1 MPRRSFLMILMVFM
15 GLIMAR
21 MLTGEAATPVHV
33 ITVADVINPVSAEYI
48 IDSLNAMIQ
57 GNAQA
62 LVIQLDTPG
71 GLDKS
76 MRLIIKE
83 MLNSPVPT
91 IVFVSPSGSRA
102 ASAGTFITLA
112 AHVAAMAPGTNI
124 GAAHPVAVGGGE
136 VGKDMAAKI
145 TNDAAAYIKSIAE
158 QRGRNVEWAEKAVRE
173 SVSASE
179 KEALTLELIDL
190 IALDLNDLLK
200 QLHGRRVTTTGGERV
215 LDTAEAPVLMIEMN
229 FRQRL
234 LSLLAD
240 PNVAYML
247 LMLGAA
253 GIFFEI
259 STPGV
264 VLPGVIGSISVL
276 LGLYALQ
283 LLPVNYAGLALI
295 ALAIILFIAEIKV
308 VSYGALSIGGIISM
322 LLGSLMLFE
331 APPPLPQLSLWVAVP
346 VTLCIGGFFMFLLAA
361 AVRTYGLAPHS
372 GREGLMHKF
381 GVAQTAIDNKGGKVF
396 VVGELWDAH
405 SEQPVSQGDEVEV
418 IGLQGMT
425 LLVKTKESGVSA

>member
-1 MPRRSFLMILMVFM
+1 MSRRWLYLMFVGLLIGHGLASETIPPIHIL
-15 GLIMAR
+15 
-21 MLTGEAATPVHV
+21 
-33 ITVADVINPVSAEYI
+33 TVDDVINPVSAEYI
-48 IDSLNAMIQ
+48 TESLKGAMQQ
-57 GNAQA
+57 GAQA
-62 LVIQLDTPG
+62 LIIQLDTPG

-83 MLNSPVPT
+83 MLNSPIPV
-91 IVFVSPSGSRA
+91 VVYVAPSGSRA

-124 GAAHPVAVGGGE
+124 GAAHPVAVGSGE
-136 VGKDMAAKI
+136 MGKEMAEKV

-179 KEALTLELIDL
+179 TEALQHKLIDL
-190 IALDLNDLLK
+190 IALDLNDLLR
-200 QLHGRRVTTTGGERV
+200 QLNGRKVMTPAGERT
-215 LDTAEAPVLMIEMN
+215 LRPEGAALQHIELSL
-229 FRQRL
+229 RQRL
-234 LSLLAD
+234 LSMLAD

-253 GIFFEI
+253 GLFFEI

-264 VLPGVIGSISVL
+264 VLPGVVGGISLL

-308 VSYGALSIGGIISM
+308 TSYGALTIGGIIAM
-322 LLGSLMLFE
+322 ILGSLMLFD
-331 APPPLPQLSLWVAVP
+331 APPPLPGVSLWVVVP
-346 VTLCIGGFFMFLLAA
+346 STLLVAAFFVFLVGAA
-361 AVRTYGLAPHS
+361 LKTLSQHPYS
-372 GREGLMHKF
+372 GREALLRQV
-381 GVAQTAIDNKGGKVF
+381 GVALTPIDQQQGKVF
-396 VVGELWDAH
+396 VAGERWDAH
-405 SEQPVSQGDEVEV
+405 SEEPIERGVDVEV
-418 IGLQGMT
+418 LQMDRMT
-425 LLVKTKESGVSA
+425 LLVRKKAR

>member
-1 MPRRSFLMILMVFM
+1 MLRPSFGVIFM
-15 GLIMAR
+15 LLIMSHA
-21 MLTGEAATPVHV
+21 LASEAAAPIYVL
-33 ITVADVINPVSAEYI
+33 TVADVINPVSAEYI
-48 IDSLNAMIQ
+48 TENVKAAIQ
-57 GNAQA
+57 DNAQA
-62 LVIQLDTPG
+62 LIIQLDTPG

-76 MRLIIKE
+76 MRLIIKD
-83 MLNSPVPT
+83 MLNSPLP
-91 IVFVSPSGSRA
+91 IVVYVSPSGSRA

-112 AHVAAMAPGTNI
+112 AHVAAMAPGTNM

-136 VGKDMAAKI
+136 VGKDMAEKI

-179 KEALTLELIDL
+179 TEALQLKLIDL
-190 IALDLNDLLK
+190 IAVDLNDLLK
-200 QLHGRRVTTTGGERV
+200 QLHGRKVTTSSGERV
-215 LDTAEAPVLMIEMN
+215 FETDGVHVQFIAMN

-247 LMLGAA
+247 LMLGAI

-276 LGLYALQ
+276 LGLYAMQ

-295 ALAIILFIAEIKV
+295 VLAIILLVAETQV
-308 VSYGALSIGGIISM
+308 VSYGALTIGGIISM
-322 LLGSLMLFE
+322 LLGSLMLFD
-331 APPPLPQLSLWVAVP
+331 APPPLPQLSLWVALP
-346 VTLCIGGFFMFLLAA
+346 VTLVVGGFFAFLLAA
-361 AVRTYGLAPHS
+361 AVRTYSLPPHS
-372 GREGLMHKF
+372 GREGLLHRI
-381 GVAQTAIDNKGGKVF
+381 GVARTAIDAKGGKVF
-396 VVGELWDAH
+396 VAGELWDAS
-405 SEQPVSQGDEVEV
+405 SEQPVDKGDEVEV
-418 IGLQGMT
+418 VGLQGMT
-425 LLVKTKESGVSA
+425 LLVKKKESGVST